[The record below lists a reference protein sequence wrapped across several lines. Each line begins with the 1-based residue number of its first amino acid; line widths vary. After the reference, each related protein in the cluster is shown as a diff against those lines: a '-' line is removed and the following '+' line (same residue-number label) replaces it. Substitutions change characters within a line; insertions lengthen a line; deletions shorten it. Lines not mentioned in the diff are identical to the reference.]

1 MLLKPLILVVY
12 PGEGNMIRFMFAGL
26 AFFDDGQIISVR
38 NLEEIEAK
46 VVEIDEDDDD
56 PNIDKIVLGQSG
68 ARVPRKIAL
77 RSR

>member
-68 ARVPRKIAL
+68 ARVPRKIVL